1 MYILTSDAK
10 SIIDSRF
17 VERFCIVEKTDHE
30 RRCCA
35 DCWHK
40 KHHKCKNPCLN
51 DPSRC
56 GLQNVSK
63 PNTQRVKEE
72 NTHGTI

>member
-1 MYILTSDAK
+1 MSEYHGRYC
-10 SIIDSRF
+10 SIFYCDRHHGS
-17 VERFCIVEKTDHE
+17 
-30 RRCCA
+30 RCCA

-56 GLQNVSK
+56 GMECPPPKRYNRHK
-63 PNTQRVKEE
+63 KED
-72 NTHGTI
+72 NNG

>member
-1 MYILTSDAK
+1 MSEYRGRYCSNFYCD
-10 SIIDSRF
+10 RH
-17 VERFCIVEKTDHE
+17 RE

-56 GLQNVSK
+56 GMECPPPKRHNRPK
-63 PNTQRVKEE
+63 KEDK
-72 NTHGTI
+72 NG